1 MEEEKD
7 STIYAYC
14 LTLTPPATRGL
25 IGVDGRVAVYSLS
38 AGEVAAVVSRVSK
51 EEFSEQLLEGKVR
64 DLAWLAEKV
73 RLHETVVEEVM
84 AQTTVLP
91 LRLMTLFSAEDRLLE
106 ALRPHQNSLKA
117 FLEETQDKAEWA
129 VKVYLDTNQAMNCL
143 LSDSPVRLSSRPKPE
158 ADQEPP
164 QAPGEIYLFQKHLQ
178 KRAREELAEARA
190 RLCQELYHGLADLS
204 ASSKRLKPTDKDG
217 EDTMVFNAAFLVS
230 RDGLEAFHREVDRLA
245 GDYHKRGFL
254 LHLSG
259 PWPPYN
265 FCPVLQGCH
274 DPTPG
279 G

>member
-1 MEEEKD
+1 VEEGKD

-143 LSDSPVRLSSRPKPE
+143 LSDSPK
-158 ADQEPP
+158 ADPEPP

-204 ASSKRLKPTDKDG
+204 ASSKRLKPLEG
-217 EDTMVFNAAFLVS
+217 EGSIVFNAAFLVS